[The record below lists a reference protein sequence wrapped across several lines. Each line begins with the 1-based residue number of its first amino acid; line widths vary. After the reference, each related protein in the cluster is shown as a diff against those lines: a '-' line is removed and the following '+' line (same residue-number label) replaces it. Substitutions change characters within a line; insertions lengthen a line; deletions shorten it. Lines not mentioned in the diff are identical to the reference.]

1 MMKINRKIL
10 VIVGAV
16 LLVLGISAAIFLLTR
31 NTAQQGS
38 VSTETSVS
46 EEKPPLSKATLL
58 IYMCGSSLETTG
70 GSATANIREMLGAR
84 VDDGANIVIQTGGA
98 RKWRGFDIPNDKLAR
113 YSVKGGELVKVG
125 ETALANM
132 GKAETLADFVQWGTQ
147 AYPAEETS
155 LVLWNHGGGFVKGA
169 CFDELFS
176 GDSLTVMEIA
186 VALQECCLE
195 KKLAF
200 ICFDA
205 CKMAC
210 FDTAVSISPFADF
223 MIASQDLEHAGGLD
237 YRVIVENLG
246 ESDFYEKVLRGY
258 AEKHG
263 NKGYYTLSRTDLSQL
278 DKLRETLHKTVS
290 AMSEKDGE
298 AKIPEA
304 LQSADII
311 ENSSNG
317 FYDFGI
323 FANYFGVETGI
334 SEVVQTENSP
344 SKQTASGLNLL
355 FPADEKQLQSYL
367 PICTDEVYKSFLE
380 NYFTKNSAMEFSFD
394 DKGFSDGERLCFTV
408 KSGAEKYIRRMEYTL
423 GAVDLENDAYYQ
435 MGTDNDFSQHGST
448 FSVNFTGRWV
458 FFGGYPLS
466 CRIMTEK
473 NNFTVYRSPVR
484 INGADAEL
492 IFTYN
497 SSTRKAKLN
506 GYVLTGDITGRILT
520 LAEND
525 EVVVLFREMESD
537 TPAEYAKFTYTA
549 DCALE
554 IKTLPDGYYIFQGI
568 VTDIFGNTHHT
579 NIAVTKITGGKSEID
594 GIITNVE
601 S

>member
-1 MMKINRKIL
+1 MTKINRKIL
-10 VIVGAV
+10 VIAGAI
-16 LLVLGISAAIFLLTR
+16 LLVLGISAAIFLLSR
-31 NTAQQGS
+31 NSAQQKP
-38 VSTETSVS
+38 VSAETSVS
-46 EEKPPLSKATLL
+46 EEKPQLSKATLL

-70 GSATANIREMLGAR
+70 GAATANIREMLGAR
-84 VDDGANIVIQTGGA
+84 VEDGVNIVIQTGGA
-98 RKWRGFDIPNDKLAR
+98 RKWRAFDIPSDMLTR
-113 YSVKGGELVKVG
+113 YSVQNGKLVKVS

-132 GKAETLADFVQWGTQ
+132 GEAKTLADFVQWGTQ

-176 GDSLTVMEIA
+176 GDALTVTEIA
-186 VALQECCLE
+186 SALSACCLE
-195 KKLAF
+195 KKLEF

-210 FDTAVSISPFADF
+210 FDTAASISPFADF

-237 YRVIVENLG
+237 YRVIAENLG
-246 ESDFYEKVLRGY
+246 KNDFYEKVLRSY

-263 NKGYYTLSRTDLSQL
+263 NKGYYTLSRTDLSQV
-278 DKLRETLHKTVS
+278 DKLREALHKTIS
-290 AMSEKDGE
+290 AISETNGE
-298 AKIPEA
+298 AKIPDA

-317 FYDFGI
+317 LYDFGI

-367 PICTDEVYKSFLE
+367 PICTDDVYKSFLE
-380 NYFTKNSAMEFSFD
+380 NYFAKKSASEFSFD

-408 KSGAEKYIRRMEYTL
+408 KSGAEKFIRRMEYTL
-423 GAVDLENDAYYQ
+423 CAVDLEKNAYYQ
-435 MGTDNDFSQHGST
+435 MGTDNDFKQNGST
-448 FSVNFTGRWV
+448 FSINFTGRWV
-458 FFGGYPLS
+458 FFGGYALS
-466 CRIMTEK
+466 CQIMTEK
-473 NNFTVYRSPVR
+473 NGFTVFRSPVR

-497 SSTRKAKLN
+497 SSTHKAKLN
-506 GYVLTGDITGRILT
+506 GYVLTSDVTGRIMT

-525 EVVVLFREMESD
+525 EVAVMFREMERD

-594 GIITNVE
+594 EIITNAE

>member
-1 MMKINRKIL
+1 MKIHKKIL
-10 VIVGAV
+10 IIAGAA
-16 LLVLGISAAIFLLTR
+16 LLILGISAVFLLTR
-31 NTAQQGS
+31 SSTPQGS
-38 VSTETSVS
+38 VSSAADVS

-70 GSATANIREMLGAR
+70 GAASANIRELLGAR
-84 VDDGANIVIQTGGA
+84 VDDGVNIVIQTGGA
-98 RKWRGFDIPNDKLAR
+98 RKWRSFDIPSDKLAR
-113 YSVKGGELVKVG
+113 YSVQGGELVKVG
-125 ETALANM
+125 ETELANM
-132 GKAETLADFVQWGTQ
+132 GEAKTLADFVQWGTQ

-176 GDSLTVMEIA
+176 GDALTVSEIA
-186 VALQECCLE
+186 AALTECRLE
-195 KKLAF
+195 KKLEF

-210 FDTAVSISPFADF
+210 FDTAASISPFADY
-223 MIASQDLEHAGGLD
+223 MIASQDLEHSGGLD
-237 YRVIVENLG
+237 YKVIAENLG
-246 ESDFYEKVLRGY
+246 GSDFYEKVLRGY

-263 NKGYYTLSRTDLSQL
+263 NKGYYTLSCTDLSQI
-278 DKLRETLHKTVS
+278 DKLREALHKTVA
-290 AMSEKDGE
+290 AMSEAGGE

-304 LQSADII
+304 LQSADIV
-311 ENSSNG
+311 ENASNG
-317 FYDFGI
+317 FYDFGAI
-323 FANYFGVETGI
+323 AEFYGVDTGI

-344 SKQTASGLNLL
+344 SKQAASGLNLL

-380 NYFTKNSAMEFSFD
+380 SYFAKNSACEFSFED
-394 DKGFSDGERLCFTV
+394 RGFVDGERLSFTV

-435 MGTDNDFSQHGST
+435 MGTDNDFLQNGST

-458 FFGGYPLS
+458 YFGGYALN
-466 CRIMTEK
+466 CQIMTEK
-473 NNFTVYRSPVR
+473 NNYTVYRSPVL
-484 INGADAEL
+484 INGENAEL

-506 GYVLTGDITGRILT
+506 GYVFTGDVTGRILT

-525 EVVVLFREMESD
+525 EVTVLFKEMFSD

-554 IKTLPDGYYIFQGI
+554 IRTLPDGIYVFQAVI
-568 VTDIFGNTHHT
+568 TDIFGNEHYT
-579 NIAVTKITGGKSEID
+579 NIAVSEITGGKSEID

>member
-1 MMKINRKIL
+1 MKIKKRIY

-16 LLVLGISAAIFLLTR
+16 LLVLGIAAAIFLFTR
-31 NTAQQGS
+31 NAVPQGS
-38 VSTETSVS
+38 SSAMTSVS
-46 EEKPPLSKATLL
+46 EEKTPLSKATLL

-70 GSATANIREMLGAR
+70 GAASANIREMLGAR
-84 VDDGANIVIQTGGA
+84 VEDGVNIVIQTGGA

-113 YSVKGGELVKVG
+113 YSVQGGELVKVG

-132 GKAETLADFVQWGTQ
+132 GEAATLADFVQWGTQ
-147 AYPAEETS
+147 SFPAEETS

-237 YRVIVENLG
+237 YKVIAENLG
-246 ESDFYEKVLRGY
+246 ERDFYEKVLRSY

-263 NKGYYTLSRTDLSQL
+263 NKGYYTLSCTDLSRI
-278 DKLRETLHKTVS
+278 DILREALHKTVS

-304 LQSADII
+304 LLNADII

-317 FYDFGI
+317 FYDFGAVAE
-323 FANYFGVETGI
+323 FFGVETGI

-344 SKQTASGLNLL
+344 SKQAASGLNLL

-380 NYFTKNSAMEFSFD
+380 SYFAKNSACEFSFED
-394 DKGFSDGERLCFTV
+394 RGFVDGERLSFTV

-458 FFGGYPLS
+458 YFGGYALN
-466 CRIMTEK
+466 CQIMTEK
-473 NNFTVYRSPVR
+473 NNYTVYRSPVR

-506 GYVLTGDITGRILT
+506 GYVLTGDVTGRIMT

-525 EVVVLFREMESD
+525 EVTVLFKEMFSE
-537 TPAEYAKFTYTA
+537 TLAEYAKFIYNS

-554 IKTLPDGYYIFQGI
+554 IKTLPDGIYVFQAVI
-568 VTDIFGNTHHT
+568 TDIFGNEHYT
-579 NIAVTKITGGKSEID
+579 NIAVSEITDGKSEIEGVFSLED
-594 GIITNVE
+594 

>member
-1 MMKINRKIL
+1 MKIKKRIY

-16 LLVLGISAAIFLLTR
+16 LLVLGIAAAIFLFTR
-31 NTAQQGS
+31 NTAPQTS
-38 VSTETSVS
+38 NSTATDVS

-84 VDDGANIVIQTGGA
+84 VDDEVNIVIQTGGA
-98 RKWRGFDIPNDKLAR
+98 RKWRGFDIPSDKLAR
-113 YSVKGGELVKVG
+113 YSVQGGVLVKVG
-125 ETALANM
+125 ETELANM
-132 GKAETLADFVQWGTQ
+132 GEAKTLADFVQWGTQ
-147 AYPAEETS
+147 SYPAEETS
-155 LVLWNHGGGFVKGA
+155 LILWNHGGGFVKGA

-176 GDSLTVMEIA
+176 SDSLTVTEITA
-186 VALQECCLE
+186 ALTECRLE
-195 KKLAF
+195 KKLEF

-237 YRVIVENLG
+237 YRVIAENLG

-258 AEKHG
+258 AEKHE
-263 NKGYYTLSRTDLSQL
+263 NKGYYTLSCTDLSQI
-278 DKLRETLHKTVS
+278 DKLREALHKTVS
-290 AMSEKDGE
+290 AMSEADGE

-317 FYDFGI
+317 FYDFGAI
-323 FANYFGVETGI
+323 AEFFGVETGI

-344 SKQTASGLNLL
+344 SKQAASGLNLL

-380 NYFTKNSAMEFSFD
+380 SYFAKNSACEFSFED
-394 DKGFSDGERLCFTV
+394 RGFVDGERLSFTV

-458 FFGGYPLS
+458 YFGGYALS
-466 CRIMTEK
+466 CQIMTEK
-473 NNFTVYRSPVR
+473 NNYTVYRSPVL
-484 INGADAEL
+484 INGSDAEL

-506 GYVLTGDITGRILT
+506 GYVLTGDVTGRIMT

-525 EVVVLFREMESD
+525 EVTVLFKEMESE
-537 TPAEYAKFTYTA
+537 TPAEYAKFTYSSECT
-549 DCALE
+549 LE
-554 IKTLPDGYYIFQGI
+554 IKTLPDGIYVFQAVI
-568 VTDIFGNTHHT
+568 TDIFGNEHYT
-579 NIAVTKITGGKSEID
+579 NIAVSEITGGKSEIEEVFSLED
-594 GIITNVE
+594 

>member
-1 MMKINRKIL
+1 MKIKKRIF
-10 VIVGAV
+10 VIIGAV
-16 LLVLGISAAIFLLTR
+16 LLVLGIMAAILLFSR
-31 NTAQQGS
+31 NTAPHEP

-70 GSATANIREMLGAR
+70 GSATANIRELLGAR
-84 VDDGANIVIQTGGA
+84 IDDGANIVIQTGGA
-98 RKWRGFDIPNDKLAR
+98 RKWRGFDIPSDRLAR
-113 YSVKGGELVKVG
+113 YSVQGGELVELG

-132 GKAETLADFVQWGTQ
+132 GEAKTLADFVQWGTQ

-155 LVLWNHGGGFVKGA
+155 LVLWNHGGGFIKGA

-176 GDSLTVMEIA
+176 GDSLTVTEIA
-186 VALQECCLE
+186 AALSACNLSQ
-195 KKLAF
+195 KFAF

-210 FDTAVSISPFADF
+210 FDTAASISPFADF

-237 YRVIVENLG
+237 YRVIAENLG
-246 ESDFYEKVLRGY
+246 ERDFYEKVLRSY
-258 AEKHG
+258 AKKHE
-263 NKGYYTLSRTDLSQL
+263 NKGYYTLSCTDLSQI
-278 DKLRETLHKTVS
+278 DKLREALHKTVS
-290 AMSEKDGE
+290 AMYEKDGE
-298 AKIPEA
+298 TKIPEA
-304 LQSADII
+304 LQNADII

-317 FYDFGI
+317 FYDFGAI
-323 FANYFGVETGI
+323 AEFFGVDTGI

-344 SKQTASGLNLL
+344 SKQAASGLNLM
-355 FPADEKQLQSYL
+355 FPADENQLNSYL
-367 PICTDEVYKSFLE
+367 PICTDEVYKSYLE
-380 NYFTKNSAMEFSFD
+380 NYFAKNSAEEFSFENR
-394 DKGFSDGERLCFTV
+394 GFADGERLCFTV
-408 KSGAEKYIRRMEYTL
+408 ESGAEKYIRRMEYTL

-435 MGTDNDFSQHGST
+435 MGTDNDFLQHGST

-458 FFGGYPLS
+458 FFGGYALS

-497 SSTRKAKLN
+497 SSTRRAKLN
-506 GYVLTGDITGRILT
+506 GYVFTGDVTGRIMT

-525 EVVVLFREMESD
+525 EVTVLFQEMGSD
-537 TPAEYAKFTYTA
+537 TPAEYAKFIYNS
-549 DCALE
+549 DCTLE
-554 IKTLPDGYYIFQGI
+554 IRTLPDGIYVFQAVI
-568 VTDIFGNTHHT
+568 TDIFGNEHYT
-579 NIAVTKITGGKSEID
+579 NIAVSEITGGKSEID

>member
-1 MMKINRKIL
+1 MKIHKKIL
-10 VIVGAV
+10 IIAGAA
-16 LLVLGISAAIFLLTR
+16 LLVLGISAFFLLTR
-31 NTAQQGS
+31 SSTPQGS
-38 VSTETSVS
+38 VSSAADVS

-70 GSATANIREMLGAR
+70 GAASANIRELLGAR
-84 VDDGANIVIQTGGA
+84 VDDGVNIVIQTGGA
-98 RKWRGFDIPNDKLAR
+98 RKWRAFDIPSDKLTR
-113 YSVKGGELVKVG
+113 YSVQDGELNKVG
-125 ETALANM
+125 ETPLANM
-132 GKAETLADFVQWGTQ
+132 GEAATLADFVQWGTQ

-155 LVLWNHGGGFVKGA
+155 LILWNHGGGFVKGA

-176 GDSLTVMEIA
+176 SDSLTVTEI
-186 VALQECCLE
+186 VSALSACNLSQ
-195 KKLAF
+195 KFAF

-210 FDTAVSISPFADF
+210 FDTAASISPFADF
-223 MIASQDLEHAGGLD
+223 MIASQDLEHSGGLD
-237 YRVIVENLG
+237 YRVIAENLG
-246 ESDFYEKVLRGY
+246 ERDFYEKVLRSY
-258 AEKHG
+258 AKKHG
-263 NKGYYTLSRTDLSQL
+263 NKGYYTLSCTDLSQIE
-278 DKLRETLHKTVS
+278 KLREALHKTVA
-290 AMSEKDGE
+290 AMSEAGGE

-304 LQSADII
+304 LQSADIV
-311 ENSSNG
+311 ENASNG
-317 FYDFGI
+317 FYDFGAI
-323 FANYFGVETGI
+323 AEFYGVDTGI

-344 SKQTASGLNLL
+344 SKQSASGLNLL

-380 NYFTKNSAMEFSFD
+380 CYFAKNSAVEFSFED
-394 DKGFSDGERLCFTV
+394 NGFAEGERLCFTV
-408 KSGAEKYIRRMEYTL
+408 ESGAEKYIRRMEYTL

-458 FFGGYPLS
+458 YFGGYALS
-466 CRIMTEK
+466 CQIMTEK
-473 NNFTVYRSPVR
+473 NNYTVYRSPVR
-484 INGADAEL
+484 INGSDAEL

-506 GYVLTGDITGRILT
+506 GYVFTGDVTGRIMT

-525 EVVVLFREMESD
+525 EVTVLFKEIFSD

-554 IKTLPDGYYIFQGI
+554 IKTLPDGYYIFQAI
-568 VTDIFGNTHHT
+568 ITDIFGNAHYT
-579 NIAVTKITGGKSEID
+579 NIAVTKITDGKSEIEEVYSLED
-594 GIITNVE
+594 

>member
-1 MMKINRKIL
+1 MKIHKKIL
-10 VIVGAV
+10 IIAGAA
-16 LLVLGISAAIFLLTR
+16 LLVLGISAFFLLTR
-31 NTAQQGS
+31 SSTPQGS
-38 VSTETSVS
+38 VSSAADVS

-70 GSATANIREMLGAR
+70 GSATANIRELLGAR
-84 VDDGANIVIQTGGA
+84 IDDGVNIVIQTGGA
-98 RKWRGFDIPNDKLAR
+98 RKWRAFDIPSDKLTR
-113 YSVKGGELVKVG
+113 YSVQDGELNKVG
-125 ETALANM
+125 ETPLANM
-132 GKAETLADFVQWGTQ
+132 GEAKTLADFVRWGTQ
-147 AYPAEETS
+147 AYPSEETS
-155 LVLWNHGGGFVKGA
+155 LILWNHGGGFVKGA

-176 GDSLTVMEIA
+176 SDSLTVTEI
-186 VALQECCLE
+186 VSALSACNLSQ
-195 KKLAF
+195 KFAF

-210 FDTAVSISPFADF
+210 FDTAASISPFADF
-223 MIASQDLEHAGGLD
+223 MIASQDLEHSGGLD
-237 YRVIVENLG
+237 YRVIAENLG
-246 ESDFYEKVLRGY
+246 ERDFYEKVLRSY
-258 AEKHG
+258 AKKHG
-263 NKGYYTLSRTDLSQL
+263 NKGYYTLSCTDLSQIE
-278 DKLRETLHKTVS
+278 KLREALHKTVA
-290 AMSEKDGE
+290 AMSEAGGE

-304 LQSADII
+304 LQSADIV
-311 ENSSNG
+311 ENASNG
-317 FYDFGI
+317 FYDFGAI
-323 FANYFGVETGI
+323 AEFFGVETGI
-334 SEVVQTENSP
+334 SEVVETENSP
-344 SKQTASGLNLL
+344 SKQAASGLNLL
-355 FPADEKQLQSYL
+355 FPANEKQLQSYL

-423 GAVDLENDAYYQ
+423 GAVNLENDAYYQ
-435 MGTDNDFSQHGST
+435 MGTDNDFQQNGST

-458 FFGGYPLS
+458 FFGGYALS

-473 NNFTVYRSPVR
+473 NGFTVFRSPVR

-506 GYVLTGDITGRILT
+506 GYVLTGDLTGRIMT

-525 EVVVLFREMESD
+525 EVTVLFKEMFSE
-537 TPAEYAKFTYTA
+537 TPAEYAKFIYNS

-554 IKTLPDGYYIFQGI
+554 IKTLPDGIYVFQAVI
-568 VTDIFGNTHHT
+568 TDIFGNEHYT
-579 NIAVTKITGGKSEID
+579 NIAVSEITDGKSEIEEVFSLED
-594 GIITNVE
+594 

>member
-1 MMKINRKIL
+1 MKIHKKIL
-10 VIVGAV
+10 IIAGAA
-16 LLVLGISAAIFLLTR
+16 LLILGISAVFLLTR
-31 NTAQQGS
+31 SSTPQGS
-38 VSTETSVS
+38 VSSAADVS
-46 EEKPPLSKATLL
+46 EEKPQLSKATLL

-70 GSATANIREMLGAR
+70 GAASANIRELLGAR
-84 VDDGANIVIQTGGA
+84 VDDGVNIVIQTGGA
-98 RKWRGFDIPNDKLAR
+98 RKWRGFDIPSDKLTR
-113 YSVKGGELVKVG
+113 YSVQNGELVKVG

-132 GKAETLADFVQWGTQ
+132 GEAKTLADFVQWGTQ

-155 LVLWNHGGGFVKGA
+155 LVLWNHGGGFIKGA

-176 GDSLTVMEIA
+176 GDSLTVSEIA
-186 VALQECCLE
+186 AALTECRLE
-195 KKLAF
+195 KKLEF

-210 FDTAVSISPFADF
+210 FDTAASISPFADF

-237 YRVIVENLG
+237 YKIIAKNLG
-246 ESDFYEKVLRGY
+246 GSDFYEKVLRGY

-263 NKGYYTLSRTDLSQL
+263 NKGYYTLSCTDLSKI
-278 DKLRETLHKTVS
+278 DILREALHKTVS

-304 LQSADII
+304 LQSADIV
-311 ENSSNG
+311 ENASNG
-317 FYDFGI
+317 FYDFGAI
-323 FANYFGVETGI
+323 AEFFGVDTGI

-344 SKQTASGLNLL
+344 SKQAASGLNLL
-355 FPADEKQLQSYL
+355 FPADEKQLKSYL
-367 PICTDEVYKSFLE
+367 PICTDEVYKSLLE
-380 NYFTKNSAMEFSFD
+380 NYFTKNSAVEFSFENR
-394 DKGFSDGERLCFTV
+394 GFVDGERLCFTV
-408 KSGAEKYIRRMEYTL
+408 ESGAEKYIRRMEYTL
-423 GAVDLENDAYYQ
+423 GAVDLENNAYYQ
-435 MGTDNDFSQHGST
+435 MGTDNDFLQNGST

-458 FFGGYPLS
+458 FFGGYALS
-466 CRIMTEK
+466 CQIMTEK
-473 NNFTVYRSPVR
+473 NGFTVFRSPVR

-506 GYVLTGDITGRILT
+506 GYVLTGDVTGRIMT

-525 EVVVLFREMESD
+525 EVTVLFKEMFSD

-554 IKTLPDGYYIFQGI
+554 IKTLPDGIYVFQAVI
-568 VTDIFGNTHHT
+568 TDIFGNEHYT
-579 NIAVTKITGGKSEID
+579 NIAVSEITDGKSEIEEVFSLED
-594 GIITNVE
+594 

>member
-1 MMKINRKIL
+1 MKIHKKIL
-10 VIVGAV
+10 IIAGAA
-16 LLVLGISAAIFLLTR
+16 LLILGISAVFLLTR
-31 NTAQQGS
+31 SSTPQGS
-38 VSTETSVS
+38 VSSAADVS

-84 VDDGANIVIQTGGA
+84 VDDEVNIVIQTGGA
-98 RKWRGFDIPNDKLAR
+98 RKWRGFDIPNDKLTR
-113 YSVKGGELVKVG
+113 YSVQDGELNKVG
-125 ETALANM
+125 ETPLANM
-132 GKAETLADFVQWGTQ
+132 GEAATLADFVQWGTQ

-155 LVLWNHGGGFVKGA
+155 LVLWNHGGGFIKGA

-176 GDSLTVMEIA
+176 GDSLTVSEIA
-186 VALQECCLE
+186 AALTECRLE
-195 KKLAF
+195 KKLEF

-210 FDTAVSISPFADF
+210 FDTAASISPFADY
-223 MIASQDLEHAGGLD
+223 MIASQDLEHSGGLD
-237 YRVIVENLG
+237 YKVIAENLG
-246 ESDFYEKVLRGY
+246 GSDFYEKVLRGY

-263 NKGYYTLSRTDLSQL
+263 NKGYYTLSCTDLSQI
-278 DKLRETLHKTVS
+278 DKLREALHKTIS
-290 AMSEKDGE
+290 AMYEKDGE

-304 LQSADII
+304 LQSADIV
-311 ENSSNG
+311 ENASNG
-317 FYDFGI
+317 FYDFGAVAE
-323 FANYFGVETGI
+323 FFGVETGI

-344 SKQTASGLNLL
+344 SKQAASGLNLL
-355 FPADEKQLQSYL
+355 FPADEKQLNSNL

-380 NYFTKNSAMEFSFD
+380 SYFAKNSAVEFSFE
-394 DKGFSDGERLCFTV
+394 DKGFAEGERLCFTV
-408 KSGAEKYIRRMEYTL
+408 SNGAEKYIRRMEYTL
-423 GAVDLENDAYYQ
+423 GAVDSENDAYYQ
-435 MGTDNDFSQHGST
+435 MGVDNDFQQNGST

-458 FFGGYPLS
+458 FFGGYALS

-484 INGADAEL
+484 INGSDAEL

-506 GYVLTGDITGRILT
+506 GYVLTGDLTGRIMT

-525 EVVVLFREMESD
+525 EVTVLFKEMFSD

-549 DCALE
+549 DCVLE
-554 IKTLPDGYYIFQGI
+554 IRTLPDGYYIFQAI
-568 VTDIFGNTHHT
+568 ITDIFGNAHYT
-579 NIAVTKITGGKSEID
+579 NIAVTKITDGKSEIEEVFSLED
-594 GIITNVE
+594 

>member
-1 MMKINRKIL
+1 MKIKKRIY

-16 LLVLGISAAIFLLTR
+16 LLVLGIAAAIFLFTR
-31 NTAQQGS
+31 NAVPQGS
-38 VSTETSVS
+38 SSTATSVS

-84 VDDGANIVIQTGGA
+84 VDDEVNIVIQTGGA

-113 YSVKGGELVKVG
+113 YSVQGGELVKVG

-132 GKAETLADFVQWGTQ
+132 GEAKTLADFVQWGTQ
-147 AYPAEETS
+147 SFPAEETS
-155 LVLWNHGGGFVKGA
+155 LILWNHGGGFVKGA
-169 CFDELFS
+169 CFDELYS
-176 GDSLTVMEIA
+176 GDALTVTEITA
-186 VALQECCLE
+186 ALSACNLTQ
-195 KKLAF
+195 KFAF

-223 MIASQDLEHAGGLD
+223 MIASQDLEHSDGLD
-237 YRVIVENLG
+237 YRVIAENLG
-246 ESDFYEKVLRGY
+246 ERDFYEKVLRGY
-258 AEKHG
+258 AEKHE
-263 NKGYYTLSRTDLSQL
+263 NKGYYTLSCTDLSQI
-278 DKLRETLHKTVS
+278 DKLREALHKTVS

-304 LQSADII
+304 LSSADII

-317 FYDFGI
+317 FYDFGAI
-323 FANYFGVETGI
+323 AEFFGVETGI
-334 SEVVQTENSP
+334 SEVVRTENSP

-458 FFGGYPLS
+458 FFGGYALS
-466 CRIMTEK
+466 CQIMTEK
-473 NNFTVYRSPVR
+473 NNYTVYRSPVR
-484 INGADAEL
+484 INGENAEL

-506 GYVLTGDITGRILT
+506 GYVLTGDVTGRIMT

-525 EVVVLFREMESD
+525 EVTVLFKEMFSE
-537 TPAEYAKFTYTA
+537 TLAEYAKFIYNS

-554 IKTLPDGYYIFQGI
+554 IKTLPDGIYVFQAVI
-568 VTDIFGNTHHT
+568 TDIFGNEHYT
-579 NIAVTKITGGKSEID
+579 NIAVSEITGGKSEID

>member
-1 MMKINRKIL
+1 MMKIHKKIL
-10 VIVGAV
+10 IIAGAA
-16 LLVLGISAAIFLLTR
+16 LLVLGISAFFLLTR
-31 NTAQQGS
+31 SSTPQGS
-38 VSTETSVS
+38 VSSAADVS

-70 GSATANIREMLGAR
+70 GAASANIRELLGAR
-84 VDDGANIVIQTGGA
+84 VDDGVNIVIQTGGA
-98 RKWRGFDIPNDKLAR
+98 RKWRAFDIPSDKLTR
-113 YSVKGGELVKVG
+113 YSVQDGELNKVG
-125 ETALANM
+125 ETPLANM
-132 GKAETLADFVQWGTQ
+132 GEAATLADFVQWGTQ

-155 LVLWNHGGGFVKGA
+155 LILWNHGGGFVKGA

-176 GDSLTVMEIA
+176 GDALTVTEIA
-186 VALQECCLE
+186 VALSACNLSQ
-195 KKLAF
+195 KFAF

-210 FDTAVSISPFADF
+210 FDTAASISPFADF
-223 MIASQDLEHAGGLD
+223 MIASQDLEHSGGLD
-237 YRVIVENLG
+237 YKIIAENLG
-246 ESDFYEKVLRGY
+246 ERDFYEKVLRGY

-263 NKGYYTLSRTDLSQL
+263 NKGYYTLSCTDLSQIE
-278 DKLRETLHKTVS
+278 KLREALHKTVA
-290 AMSEKDGE
+290 AMSEAGGE

-304 LQSADII
+304 LQSADIV
-311 ENSSNG
+311 ENASNG
-317 FYDFGI
+317 FYDFGAI
-323 FANYFGVETGI
+323 AEFYGVDTGI

-344 SKQTASGLNLL
+344 SKQSASGLNLL

-380 NYFTKNSAMEFSFD
+380 CYFAKNSAVEFSFED
-394 DKGFSDGERLCFTV
+394 NGFAEGERLCFTV
-408 KSGAEKYIRRMEYTL
+408 ESGAEKYIRRMEYTL

-458 FFGGYPLS
+458 YFGGYALS
-466 CRIMTEK
+466 CQIMTEK
-473 NNFTVYRSPVR
+473 NNYTVYRSPVR
-484 INGADAEL
+484 INGSDAEL

-506 GYVLTGDITGRILT
+506 GYVFTGDVTGRIMT

-525 EVVVLFREMESD
+525 EVTVLFKEIFSD

-554 IKTLPDGYYIFQGI
+554 IKTLPDGYYIFQAI
-568 VTDIFGNTHHT
+568 ITDIFGNAHYT
-579 NIAVTKITGGKSEID
+579 NIAVTKITDGKSEIEEVYSLED
-594 GIITNVE
+594 

>member
-31 NTAQQGS
+31 NAAPQEP

-84 VDDGANIVIQTGGA
+84 VEDGVNIVIQTGGA

-210 FDTAVSISPFADF
+210 FDTAASISPFADF

-237 YRVIVENLG
+237 YRVIAENLG
-246 ESDFYEKVLRGY
+246 ERDFYEKVLRSY

-263 NKGYYTLSRTDLSQL
+263 NKGYYTLSCTDLSQI
-278 DKLRETLHKTVS
+278 DKLREALHKTIS
-290 AMSEKDGE
+290 AMSEADGE

-317 FYDFGI
+317 FYDFGA
-323 FANYFGVETGI
+323 FAEFFGVETGI

-344 SKQTASGLNLL
+344 SKQAASGLNLM
-355 FPADEKQLQSYL
+355 FPADENQLNSYL
-367 PICTDEVYKSFLE
+367 PICTDEVYKSYLE
-380 NYFTKNSAMEFSFD
+380 SYFAKNSACEFSFED
-394 DKGFSDGERLCFTV
+394 RGFVDGERLSFTV

-458 FFGGYPLS
+458 YFGGYALN

-473 NNFTVYRSPVR
+473 NGFTVFRSPVR

-506 GYVLTGDITGRILT
+506 GYVLTGDVTGRILT